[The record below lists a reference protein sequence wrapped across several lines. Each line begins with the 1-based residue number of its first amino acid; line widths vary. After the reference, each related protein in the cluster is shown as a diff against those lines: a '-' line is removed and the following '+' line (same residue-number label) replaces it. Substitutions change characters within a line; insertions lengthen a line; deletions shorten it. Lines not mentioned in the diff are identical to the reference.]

1 MNLKI
6 TRLEICEPQ
15 QSQIT
20 CMLICY
26 FMKCDVVSSLLS
38 DHCQKDVTQVNWH
51 SVVSHQHGQS
61 KSGNKH
67 SLVVSKYC
75 NS

>member
-1 MNLKI
+1 MNFKI

-38 DHCQKDVTQVNWH
+38 DHCQKDVTQVN
-51 SVVSHQHGQS
+51 
-61 KSGNKH
+61 
-67 SLVVSKYC
+67 
-75 NS
+75 